1 MLFGCCLNLL
11 AKGDDV
17 LGIEFVELMAKNRI

>member
-17 LGIEFVELMAKNRI
+17 LGIEFVELMAKTD